1 MCLRKFVVMHIERLL
16 NMDDLYKRIEALCS
30 QKGITI
36 TRMCK
41 ESGANRAS
49 LTDLKKGRKQ
59 GLSAETLAK
68 IATYFKVSVDFLL
81 GVETKKA
88 PTNGERE
95 VTEHEIKAAFFRGAD
110 MTDEEIDE
118 SWDDVM
124 KLRDIVIRNRK
135 RDKGEK

>member
-1 MCLRKFVVMHIERLL
+1 MFFARFETLCKQKGVSKQKACLDCGLSRTAWNKWKAGAVP
-16 NMDDLYKRIEALCS
+16 NGEAL
-30 QKGITI
+30 Q
-36 TRMCK
+36 
-41 ESGANRAS
+41 
-49 LTDLKKGRKQ
+49 
-59 GLSAETLAK
+59 TLAD
-68 IATYFKVSVDFLL
+68 YFGVTTDYLL
-81 GVETKKA
+81 TGEETKKA
-88 PTNGERE
+88 PTDGERE